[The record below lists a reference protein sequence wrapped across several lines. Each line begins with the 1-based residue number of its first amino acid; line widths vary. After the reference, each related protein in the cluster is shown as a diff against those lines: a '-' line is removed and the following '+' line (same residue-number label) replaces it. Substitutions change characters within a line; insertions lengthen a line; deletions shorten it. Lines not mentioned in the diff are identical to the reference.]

1 MIAMA
6 LEELRRHAD
15 ELAQQ
20 TGVQVD
26 IVQEGSQVYV
36 ILRSLRLPA
45 AAYRVATT
53 DVLFITDW
61 QYPLSAMDMFW
72 TDPSVVRLDGS
83 TPTNGDSIETYLNR
97 QWRRFSWHR
106 NGTWNQAGNPSSI
119 ILSSCRPASPRTWRH
134 EPPRIHPG
142 GRG

>member
-1 MIAMA
+1 VA

-20 TGVQVD
+20 AGIQVD

-36 ILRSLRLPA
+36 ILRSLPLPA
-45 AAYRVATT
+45 GAYQVATT
-53 DVLFITDW
+53 DILFITDW

-72 TDPSVVRLDGS
+72 TDPSVVRPDGS
-83 TPTNGDSIETYLNR
+83 VPTNGDSIETYLDR

-106 NGTWNQAGNPSSI
+106 NGTWNPTGNCLLDHFEFMQA
-119 ILSSCRPASPRTWRH
+119 RFAQDVRA
-134 EPPRIHPG
+134 
-142 GRG
+142 